1 MDDSSSEQSLSI
13 DSETDDRQNFIQQLY
28 LAQAAGQNVSSLSSI
43 AVTLIWVVDGGGGGE
58 IFTPPFVFP

>member
-28 LAQAAGQNVSSLSSI
+28 LAPAAGQNVSSLSSI
-43 AVTLIWVVDGGGGGE
+43 AVTLIWVVDEGGGGGN
-58 IFTPPFVFP
+58 FYPQLVFP

>member
-28 LAQAAGQNVSSLSSI
+28 LAPAAGQNVSSLSSI
-43 AVTLIWVVDGGGGGE
+43 AVTLIWVVDGGGGG
-58 IFTPPFVFP
+58 